1 MEAFRS
7 GKSSYLLATD
17 VASRG
22 LDIKNVSTVINYEA
36 PQTHDIYM
44 HRVGR
49 TARAGRSG
57 RACTL
62 AAEPDRKVVK
72 QAVKASRDQGAKVV
86 SRQVPAEET
95 DKWVEK
101 IRDLEDEI
109 EEVLKEE
116 KEERTLSI
124 TERDLKRGM
133 NLIEHED
140 EIKSR
145 PKRVWFE
152 SEKEKMAEREK
163 GAAALNAPA
172 GGSVKQKKKKLS
184 GKDKKKLEAKDVRT
198 DGKIWK
204 KGKDDRG
211 MDTAK
216 AKEKQAHAKSKSKR
230 ISKFHKK

>member
-1 MEAFRS
+1 M
-7 GKSSYLLATD
+7 
-17 VASRG
+17 
-22 LDIKNVSTVINYEA
+22 STVINYEA
-36 PQTHDIYM
+36 PQTHEIYL

-72 QAVKASRDQGAKVV
+72 QAVKQSREQGAKVV

-95 DKWVEK
+95 ERWMEK
-101 IRDLEDEI
+101 IRALEDEI

-152 SEKEKMAEREK
+152 TEKEKMAEREK
-163 GAAALNAPA
+163 GAAALNASV

-198 DGKIWK
+198 EGKVWK
-204 KGKDDRG
+204 KGKGERG

-216 AKEKQAHAKSKSKR
+216 AKEMNAHKKSKAKK
-230 ISKFHKK
+230 ISKFKR

>member
-1 MEAFRS
+1 M
-7 GKSSYLLATD
+7 
-17 VASRG
+17 
-22 LDIKNVSTVINYEA
+22 
-36 PQTHDIYM
+36 
-44 HRVGR
+44 
-49 TARAGRSG
+49 
-57 RACTL
+57 
-62 AAEPDRKVVK
+62 
-72 QAVKASRDQGAKVV
+72 
-86 SRQVPAEET
+86 
-95 DKWVEK
+95 EK
-101 IRDLEDEI
+101 IRALEDEI

-152 SEKEKMAEREK
+152 TEKEKMAEREK
-163 GAAALNAPA
+163 GAAALNAPV

-198 DGKIWK
+198 EGKVWK
-204 KGKDDRG
+204 KGKGERG

-216 AKEKQAHAKSKSKR
+216 AKEMNAHKKSKAKK
-230 ISKFHKK
+230 ISKFKR